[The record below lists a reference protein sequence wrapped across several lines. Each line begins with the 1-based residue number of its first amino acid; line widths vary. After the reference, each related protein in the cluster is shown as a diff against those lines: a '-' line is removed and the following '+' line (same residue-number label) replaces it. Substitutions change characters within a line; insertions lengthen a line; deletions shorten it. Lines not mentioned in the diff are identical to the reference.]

1 MELAGCSIYFALF
14 CLEQN
19 NLGPCRSRKKRWNT
33 DTFQRITTIVGVLG
47 KTHDKLEEG
56 GIGIFGFAVL
66 AIF

>member
-1 MELAGCSIYFALF
+1 MEYGYFS
-14 CLEQN
+14 QN
-19 NLGPCRSRKKRWNT
+19 YYNCVK
-33 DTFQRITTIVGVLG
+33 VGVLG